1 MTRRILTLAALA
13 AALVALAACSHT
25 PSTTKKK
32 NDKPT
37 PLAKISAQFQP
48 VHVWTATV
56 GKGEPKLR
64 LGLAP
69 VIDGNRLYAAGPH
82 GEVVALDVATGHRIW
97 QRQLKLAL
105 SGGPGAGNGLVLV
118 CSSGGTVVALG
129 ANDGAERWRAELNS
143 ELLSAPAITA
153 ELAIVR
159 TVDGKL
165 YALETATGKQRWVT
179 DQQVPKLSLRGTS
192 RPVVAG
198 DLVFAGFDNGR
209 LMAVTLAGGTT
220 AWDVAVGQPRGSSE
234 LQRLIDIDSPASL
247 DGDDIFAV
255 AFQGHAVRLAR
266 DTGREIWTHE
276 ISGYRGLVADSL
288 GVYVSTAEG
297 DVVRL
302 DRASGA
308 ERWRQKAL
316 ERRSLSAPVL
326 QGNYVLVTDYQGVI
340 HWLSTDDGSFV
351 ARTKAEKRISAAPLV
366 AGNLV
371 IVQTD
376 KGAIE
381 AWRAPLK

>member
-1 MTRRILTLAALA
+1 MIRRNVTLAVVAAALA
-13 AALVALAACSHT
+13 ALVGCSHT
-25 PSTTKKK
+25 AAKQKKT
-32 NDKPT
+32 DKPL
-37 PLAKISAQFQP
+37 PLEKISAQFQP
-48 VHVWTATV
+48 VRVWSAAV
-56 GKGEPKLR
+56 GKPEPKLR

-69 VIDGNRLYAAGPH
+69 AIDGNRVYAAGPH
-82 GEVVALDVATGHRIW
+82 GDVLALDLATGRHLW
-97 QRQLKLAL
+97 QKQLKLAL

-118 CSSGGTVVALG
+118 CSSGGTVVAL
-129 ANDGAERWRAELNS
+129 AASDGAERWRVDLNS
-143 ELLSAPAITA
+143 ELLSAPFITPDVA
-153 ELAIVR
+153 VVR

-165 YALETATGKQRWVT
+165 YGLETASGKTRWVT
-179 DQQVPKLSLRGTS
+179 DQQVPRLTLRGTS

-209 LMAVTLAGGTT
+209 LMAVTLSGGTT

-234 LQRLIDIDSPASL
+234 LQRLIDIDSPAAL

-266 DTGREIWTHE
+266 DSGREIWSHE
-276 ISGYRGLVADSL
+276 ISSYRGLAADAL
-288 GVYVSTAEG
+288 GVYVSTADG

-308 ERWRQKAL
+308 ERWRQKEL
-316 ERRSLSAPVL
+316 ERRSLTAPVL
-326 QGNYVLVTDYQGVI
+326 QGSRVLVADYQGVI
-340 HWLSTDDGSFV
+340 HWLKADDGSFV
-351 ARTKAEKRISAAPLV
+351 ARSKGGARISAAPQV
-366 AGNLV
+366 AGDLV

-381 AWRAPLK
+381 AWRAPVN

>member
-1 MTRRILTLAALA
+1 MTRRIVTLAAA
-13 AALVALAACSHT
+13 AAVLAALAACSHT
-25 PSTTKKK
+25 STKKVK
-32 NDKPT
+32 PDKPL
-37 PLAKISAQFQP
+37 PLVNITARFQP
-48 VHVWTATV
+48 TRAWSVTL
-56 GKGEPKLR
+56 GKSEPKLR

-69 VIDGNRLYAAGPH
+69 AIDANRVYGAGPH
-82 GEVVALDVATGHRIW
+82 GEVVALDLATGRRVW
-97 QRQLKLAL
+97 QKQLKLAL

-118 CSSGGTVVALG
+118 CSSGGTVVALN
-129 ANDGAERWRAELNS
+129 AADGAERWRAELNS
-143 ELLSAPAITA
+143 ELLAAPVITPD
-153 ELAIVR
+153 LAVVR

-165 YALETATGKQRWVT
+165 YGLEAADGKQRWVT
-179 DQQVPKLSLRGTS
+179 DQQVPRLTLRGTS
-192 RPVVAG
+192 RPVVSG
-198 DLVFAGFDNGR
+198 EMVFSGFDNGR

-266 DTGREIWTHE
+266 DSGREIWSHE
-276 ISGYRGLVADSL
+276 ISSYRGLAADAL

-297 DVVRL
+297 HVVRL

-316 ERRSLSAPVL
+316 ERRSLTAPAL
-326 QGNYVLVTDYQGVI
+326 QGNSVVVADYQGVI
-340 HWLSTDDGSFV
+340 HWLSMDDGAFL
-351 ARTKAEKRISAAPLV
+351 ARAKGGARITSAPQV
-366 AGNLV
+366 AGDLV
-371 IVQTD
+371 VVQTD

-381 AWRAPLK
+381 AWRAPTK

>member
-1 MTRRILTLAALA
+1 MTRRIVTLVAVATAL
-13 AALVALAACSHT
+13 AALVACSHT
-25 PSTTKKK
+25 AAKQQKK
-32 NDKPT
+32 NDKPSE
-37 PLAKISAQFQP
+37 LVKITAQFQP
-48 VHVWTATV
+48 VRVWSATL
-56 GKGEPKLR
+56 GKPEPKLR

-69 VIDGNRLYAAGPH
+69 AIDGNRVYGAGPH
-82 GEVVALDVATGHRIW
+82 GEVVAIDLATGRRVW

-118 CSSGGTVVALG
+118 CSNGGTVVAL
-129 ANDGAERWRAELNS
+129 ASSDGAERWRAELNS
-143 ELLSAPAITA
+143 ELLAAPVITPD
-153 ELAIVR
+153 LAIVR

-165 YALETATGKQRWVT
+165 YALEAANGKVRWVT
-179 DQQVPKLSLRGTS
+179 DQQVPRLTLRGTS
-192 RPVVAG
+192 RPVISG
-198 DLVFAGFDNGR
+198 ELVYSGFDNGR

-234 LQRLIDIDSPASL
+234 LQRLIDIDSPASV

-266 DTGREIWTHE
+266 DTGREIWSHE
-276 ISGYRGLVADSL
+276 ISSYRGLVADAL
-288 GVYVSTAEG
+288 GVYVATADG

-316 ERRSLSAPVL
+316 ERRSLTSPVL
-326 QGNYVLVTDYQGVI
+326 QGNRVVVADYQGVM
-340 HWLSTDDGSFV
+340 HWLSMEDGSFL
-351 ARTKAEKRISAAPLV
+351 ARSKGGARISGAPQV
-366 AGNLV
+366 AGDLIV
-371 IVQTD
+371 VQTD

-381 AWRAPLK
+381 AWRAPVK

>member
-1 MTRRILTLAALA
+1 MTRRIVTLAAVAAALA
-13 AALVALAACSHT
+13 ALVACSHT
-25 PSTTKKK
+25 PSSTKKK
-32 NDKPT
+32 NEKPT

-48 VHVWTATV
+48 VRVWSATV

-69 VIDGNRLYAAGPH
+69 VVDGKRVYAAGPH
-82 GEVVALDVATGHRIW
+82 GEVVALDLATGHRAW
-97 QRQLKLAL
+97 QKQLKLPL

-118 CSSGGTVVALG
+118 CSSGGTVVALS
-129 ANDGAERWRAELNS
+129 ASDGAERWRADLNS
-143 ELLSAPAITA
+143 ELLSAPAITP
-153 ELAIVR
+153 ELAVIR

-198 DLVFAGFDNGR
+198 ELVYSGFDNGR

-234 LQRLIDIDSPASL
+234 LQRLIDVDSPAEI

-266 DTGREIWTHE
+266 DSGREIWSHE
-276 ISGYRGLVADSL
+276 ISSYRGLAADAL
-288 GVYVSTAEG
+288 GVYVSTADG

-326 QGNYVLVTDYQGVI
+326 QGDYVLVTDYQGVI
-340 HWLSTDDGSFV
+340 HWLSDDDGSFV
-351 ARTKAEKRISAAPLV
+351 ARAKGGGRISAAPVV
-366 AGNLV
+366 AGGLV

-381 AWRAPLK
+381 AWRAPVK

>member
-1 MTRRILTLAALA
+1 MTRRIVTLAVLAAALA
-13 AALVALAACSHT
+13 ALVGCSHN
-25 PSTTKKK
+25 PSKTKK

-37 PLAKISAQFQP
+37 PLVKITAQFQP
-48 VHVWTATV
+48 VRVWSATV

-69 VIDGNRLYAAGPH
+69 VIDGNRVYAAGPH
-82 GEVVALDVATGHRIW
+82 GEVVALDLATGRRIW
-97 QRQLKLAL
+97 QRRLKLAL

-118 CSSGGTVVALG
+118 CSSGGTVVAL
-129 ANDGAERWRAELNS
+129 AASDGAERWRVELNS
-143 ELLSAPAITA
+143 ELLSAPVITP
-153 ELAIVR
+153 ELAVIR

-165 YALETATGKQRWVT
+165 YALEDDTGKQRWVT
-179 DQQVPKLSLRGTS
+179 DQQVPRLSLRGTS

-234 LQRLIDIDSPASL
+234 LQRLIDIDSPAII

-255 AFQGHAVRLAR
+255 AFQGHAVRLAL
-266 DTGREIWTHE
+266 DNGREIWTHE
-276 ISGYRGLVADSL
+276 ISSYRGLAADAL

-326 QGNYVLVTDYQGVI
+326 QGNAVLVADYKGVI
-340 HWLSTDDGSFV
+340 HWLSMDDGAFL
-351 ARTKAEKRISAAPLV
+351 ARANGGARISAAPLV

-371 IVQTD
+371 VVQTD

-381 AWRAPLK
+381 AWRAPVK

>member
-1 MTRRILTLAALA
+1 MTRRIVILAAMTAALA
-13 AALVALAACSHT
+13 ALVACSHS
-25 PSTTKKK
+25 PSKTKK

-48 VHVWTATV
+48 VRVWSTTV

-69 VIDGNRLYAAGPH
+69 AIDGNRVYAAGPH
-82 GEVVALDVATGHRIW
+82 GEVVALDLATGRRLW
-97 QRQLKLAL
+97 QQRLKLAL
-105 SGGPGAGNGLVLV
+105 SGGPGAGSGLVLV
-118 CSSGGTVVALG
+118 CSSGGTVVAL
-129 ANDGAERWRAELNS
+129 AAADGAERWRADLNS
-143 ELLSAPAITA
+143 ELLSAPVITP
-153 ELAIVR
+153 ELAVIR

-165 YALETATGKQRWVT
+165 YALESATGKQRWVT
-179 DQQVPKLSLRGTS
+179 DQQVPRLSLRGTS
-192 RPVVAG
+192 RPVVSG

-234 LQRLIDIDSPASL
+234 LQRLIDIDSPAAL

-266 DTGREIWTHE
+266 DSGREIWSHE
-276 ISGYRGLVADSL
+276 ISSYRGLAADAI

-316 ERRSLSAPVL
+316 ERRSLSAPAL
-326 QGNYVLVTDYQGVI
+326 QGEWVLVTDYQGVI
-340 HWLSTDDGSFV
+340 HWLKADDGSFV
-351 ARTKAEKRISAAPLV
+351 ARSKGGARISAAPQV
-366 AGNLV
+366 VGNLV

-381 AWRAPLK
+381 AWRAPVK

>member
-1 MTRRILTLAALA
+1 MTRRIVTLAA
-13 AALVALAACSHT
+13 AALALATLVACSH
-25 PSTTKKK
+25 SGAKKK
-32 NDKPT
+32 NSEKPT
-37 PLAKISAQFQP
+37 ALVNITARFQP
-48 VHVWTATV
+48 VRAWSVTLS
-56 GKGEPKLR
+56 KPEPKLR

-69 VIDGNRLYAAGPH
+69 AIDGNRVYGAGPH
-82 GEVVALDVATGHRIW
+82 GAVVALDLATGRRIW
-97 QRQLKLAL
+97 DKQLKLAL

-118 CSSGGTVVALG
+118 CSSGGTVVALN
-129 ANDGAERWRAELNS
+129 AADGAERWRTELNS
-143 ELLSAPAITA
+143 ELLAAPVITP

-165 YALETATGKQRWVT
+165 YGLEAADGKQRWVT
-179 DQQVPKLSLRGTS
+179 DQQVPRLTLRGTS
-192 RPVVAG
+192 RPVVSG
-198 DLVFAGFDNGR
+198 ELVFSGFDNGR

-266 DTGREIWTHE
+266 DSGREIWSHE
-276 ISGYRGLVADSL
+276 ISSYRGLAADAL
-288 GVYVSTAEG
+288 GVYVSTADG
-297 DVVRL
+297 HVVRL

-316 ERRSLSAPVL
+316 ERRSLTAPAL
-326 QGNYVLVTDYQGVI
+326 QGNSVVVADYQGVI
-340 HWLSTDDGSFV
+340 HWLSMDDGAFL
-351 ARTKAEKRISAAPLV
+351 ARAKAGARITSAPQV
-366 AGNLV
+366 AGGLV
-371 IVQTD
+371 VVQTD

-381 AWRAPLK
+381 AWRAPAK